1 MCTKAWYF
9 CPMVLEHAV
18 AVLTVEVFIAS
29 HQNVTLFLCLLPPS
43 SSCALLV
50 APCQSIAGGN
60 AISLLPSLQA
70 EQTSCSQLL
79 LSCVL

>member
-18 AVLTVEVFIAS
+18 AVLTVKVFIAS
-29 HQNVTLFLCLLPPS
+29 HQNVALFLCLLPSS

-50 APCQSIAGGN
+50 RALRVAAQS
-60 AISLLPSLQA
+60 PFR
-70 EQTSCSQLL
+70 L
-79 LSCVL
+79 LSRLNKPVALSFS